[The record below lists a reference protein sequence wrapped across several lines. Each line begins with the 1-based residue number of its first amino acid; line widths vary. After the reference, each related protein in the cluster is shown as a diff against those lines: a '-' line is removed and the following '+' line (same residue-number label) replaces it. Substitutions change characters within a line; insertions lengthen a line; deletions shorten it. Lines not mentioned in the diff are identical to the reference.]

1 MKINVNGQAQEVPE
15 NLNVIELLAH
25 LKLNAARIA
34 IERNLGVLPRHKW
47 NETPVAAGD
56 SYEIVQLVGGG

>member
-1 MKINVNGQAQEVPE
+1 MKIKVNGEAQEVPE
-15 NLNVIELLAH
+15 NLNVSELLAH
-25 LKLNAARIA
+25 LKLNVARIA

-47 NETPVAAGD
+47 NETAVAADD